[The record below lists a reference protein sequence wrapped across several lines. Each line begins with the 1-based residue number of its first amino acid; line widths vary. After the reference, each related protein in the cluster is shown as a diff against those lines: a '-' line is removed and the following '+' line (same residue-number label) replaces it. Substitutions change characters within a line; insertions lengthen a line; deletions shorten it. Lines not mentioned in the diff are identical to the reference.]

1 MYTADDKKPSQ
12 SMASPLSFIVEPIW
26 TLFDEPAIQEYA
38 QNYFIKK
45 YEDRGIKGYL
55 RIGLGL
61 DTATAD
67 DLLNKNSDFN
77 KNSKNKDVPQ
87 ISQASGNYNQA
98 PDKK

>member
-1 MYTADDKKPSQ
+1 
-12 SMASPLSFIVEPIW
+12 V
-26 TLFDEPAIQEYA
+26 
-38 QNYFIKK
+38 
-45 YEDRGIKGYL
+45 
-55 RIGLGL
+55 
-61 DTATAD
+61 ATAD